1 MGKRATVRVWDWRG
15 GELFKGAVLPVTPGQ
30 RAGLYQPVNLSA
42 LVWTGFLLSRELS
55 AGWKPRC
62 VIEQCMTAWKPRG
75 FTSFITSP
83 CTHAHTHT
91 GDWLIK
97 LRGVSAS
104 AVCAEKLIFGCDHF
118 CVCETSSPGQPEQ
131 RSHRPPVEVSR
142 TCTLSHASCKSWVIS
157 EQWHWVVLYYR
168 WVFAAVKYLC
178 SVGTLKAFTAQFILP
193 NGFIKSSLNAST
205 SPLGE

>member
-1 MGKRATVRVWDWRG
+1 MWTVCWLETKMCNWAVYDCMKAKRFHI
-15 GELFKGAVLPVTPGQ
+15 LHNIPL
-30 RAGLYQPVNLSA
+30 
-42 LVWTGFLLSRELS
+42 
-55 AGWKPRC
+55 
-62 VIEQCMTAWKPRG
+62 
-75 FTSFITSP
+75 
-83 CTHAHTHT
+83 HARTHTHT